1 MGLVTS
7 NMDFMAQWNKPF
19 RRQTQVKCKKTNMLV
34 SVIFRDSAVLFIYL
48 VKFLFFFICLLP
60 IVYFGE
66 IKIMK
71 NLRVK

>member
-1 MGLVTS
+1 
-7 NMDFMAQWNKPF
+7 
-19 RRQTQVKCKKTNMLV
+19 MLV